1 MDRTNTIFVT
11 HVTLQCVL
19 VTKISITIII
29 KNLKT
34 FEYLLLTYSQL
45 IKREEQNLIAS
56 VGIDIISLLDQKQGS
71 RSGGQQS
78 APKAAGG
85 AGAGSSSSAGGP
97 ASATGI
103 GRPKKRE
110 RGAAGP
116 KSAVAGANSL
126 FVMCMKR
133 LLPLGMS
140 VLGGQEHELLQFAK
154 ARLIAGNYQEAEAD
168 APEAPVPNSVR
179 PISDNE
185 WELCWPENE
194 YKSAK
199 C

>member
-1 MDRTNTIFVT
+1 M
-11 HVTLQCVL
+11 
-19 VTKISITIII
+19 
-29 KNLKT
+29 
-34 FEYLLLTYSQL
+34 

-168 APEAPVPNSVR
+168 APEAPVPNSVC
-179 PISDNE
+179 PLSDKE
-185 WELCWPENE
+185 WELCGPENE
-194 YKSAK
+194 YKTAK
-199 C
+199 CKLLIRYLFSISICYFFQRKVDLEELEKQLGVMLKALKTEVPIK